1 MDTQKHTFNIY
12 SLSTVLLLLVGWGGF
27 IYVFLFSLPFVW
39 SRWGF
44 FLFGIMGLTGL
55 ALPIVYFFHKKFPET
70 PPAEP
75 NVIIRQAMWVG
86 VYGGTL
92 AWLQLG
98 RLVTMNFIL
107 GLAGGFV
114 AAEYFIRLREKANRR
129 LPIISD
135 DNTS

>member
-1 MDTQKHTFNIY
+1 MDSEKNGFQIY
-12 SLSTVLLLLVGWGGF
+12 FQSTILLLLIGWGGLA
-27 IYVFLFSLPFVW
+27 YVLFYSLPFVW
-39 SRWGF
+39 SRWSF

-55 ALPIVYFFHKKFPET
+55 ALPVVYFFHKKFPET

-86 VYGGTL
+86 IYGATL

-98 RLVTMNFIL
+98 RLVTMNIIL

-114 AAEYFIRLREKANRR
+114 AAEYFIRIREKANRR
-129 LPIISD
+129 PTLTD
-135 DNTS
+135 EHTS